1 VCARAR
7 LSLCVHAHAREG
19 GAGKGRGEGGK
30 GGTVGTKT
38 KQSAWTERAVDMKKD
53 AACPLGEDAG
63 ARGSCGVFT
72 PCQRGEESDNLDR
85 SL

>member
-1 VCARAR
+1 V
-7 LSLCVHAHAREG
+7 
-19 GAGKGRGEGGK
+19 RGQKE
-30 GGTVGTKT
+30 
-38 KQSAWTERAVDMKKD
+38 AVDMKKD

>member
-1 VCARAR
+1 MHAHVCLCVCTRTREKGGQGRGGGKKGREAR
-7 LSLCVHAHAREG
+7 LAQRRSKV
-19 GAGKGRGEGGK
+19 RGQKE
-30 GGTVGTKT
+30 
-38 KQSAWTERAVDMKKD
+38 AVDMKKD

-72 PCQRGEESDNLDR
+72 PCQPGEESDNLDR